1 MNSQISFQEKVEQL
15 TEQHPAYAAEAYF
28 FLREVLDFAIKSRKK
43 KRRDPSPHV
52 SAAELLEAFRLYA
65 LKEFGAMAGTVFEYW
80 GVTSCE
86 DIGHMVFHLVEAGVF
101 GKTDQDTLEA
111 FRQGYRFE
119 DAFSATAVF
128 GGEISSNIPLSSV
141 HSKP

>member
-1 MNSQISFQEKVEQL
+1 MNSNTSFQEKVEQL

-65 LKEFGAMAGTVFEYW
+65 LKEFGAMACTVFDYW
-80 GVTSCE
+80 GVKSCE
-86 DIGHMVFHLVEAGVF
+86 DIGHLVFHLVEVGVF
-101 GKTDQDTLEA
+101 GKTDQDTIEA

-119 DAFSATAVF
+119 EAFSIAEVF
-128 GGEISSNIPLSSV
+128 GGEISSKTTASSV
-141 HSKP
+141 HSTS